1 MPGYLSNRVISLMP
15 ATESELAAAQ
25 AGIQV
30 VTDALDG
37 RLDTAESNIVSLD
50 SRLDSAE
57 PAITSL
63 TNRITAAE
71 GDIED
76 LQLNVGV

>member
-1 MPGYLSNRVISLMP
+1 MPGYLSNRLISLLP

-25 AGIQV
+25 SSIQST
-30 VTDALDG
+30 TDGLNV
-37 RLDTAESNIVSLD
+37 RL
-50 SRLDSAE
+50 
-57 PAITSL
+57 
-63 TNRITAAE
+63 TAAE